1 VVLYSN
7 SCSTSERECHPGGPS
22 NPIGCVSWGTQGCI
36 PYPTPG
42 NPGNPGGGSGGGS
55 GPANPGAPYTFKVNA
70 FTTQLPNF
78 GLQVAVL
85 ETIPFGITGSV
96 IGGLGAAPNNPG
108 QKPKVNWF
116 ANSNCQSA
124 FLNSKYGPG
133 TTSFVSHFSLLS
145 WTPLASG
152 PSANSSDTIMPTI
165 ATEGAKVGVG
175 YLLKLGGAGSQTLSA
190 WGAMTLIPGLL
201 GTAWDAEAKNACK
214 DVTGTNPQ
222 GW

>member
-1 VVLYSN
+1 LGYCCFRWRCSSCALLVLQLSDRDN
-7 SCSTSERECHPGGPS
+7 
-22 NPIGCVSWGTQGCI
+22 
-36 PYPTPG
+36 
-42 NPGNPGGGSGGGS
+42 
-55 GPANPGAPYTFKVNA
+55 APRSPRSATD
-70 FTTQLPNF
+70 
-78 GLQVAVL
+78 
-85 ETIPFGITGSV
+85 EI
-96 IGGLGAAPNNPG
+96 APNNAG
-108 QKPKVNWF
+108 QKPKVNSF

-133 TTSFVSHFSLLS
+133 TTSFVSHFSLPS

-152 PSANSSDTIMPTI
+152 PSANSSDTIAPTI

>member
-1 VVLYSN
+1 M
-7 SCSTSERECHPGGPS
+7 
-22 NPIGCVSWGTQGCI
+22 GTIEFDVC
-36 PYPTPG
+36 
-42 NPGNPGGGSGGGS
+42 
-55 GPANPGAPYTFKVNA
+55 A
-70 FTTQLPNF
+70 FEL
-78 GLQVAVL
+78 
-85 ETIPFGITGSV
+85 
-96 IGGLGAAPNNPG
+96 APNNAPNNAG

-152 PSANSSDTIMPTI
+152 PSANSSDTIAPTI

>member
-1 VVLYSN
+1 MDRGRERAVSPEECLCLSLRLI
-7 SCSTSERECHPGGPS
+7 CDATRTSVYE
-22 NPIGCVSWGTQGCI
+22 GTMG
-36 PYPTPG
+36 
-42 NPGNPGGGSGGGS
+42 
-55 GPANPGAPYTFKVNA
+55 
-70 FTTQLPNF
+70 FTTSVF
-78 GLQVAVL
+78 GL
-85 ETIPFGITGSV
+85 
-96 IGGLGAAPNNPG
+96 APNNS

-152 PSANSSDTIMPTI
+152 PSANSSDTIVPTI
-165 ATEGAKVGVG
+165 ATEGAKLGVG
-175 YLLKLGGAGSQTLSA
+175 YLLKLGGAASQTLSA